1 MKLSDQQRSE
11 LSIMDQLLSG
21 DETLR
26 AIADL
31 FPRPPASPDRPVTR
45 RSLKAARRSRRATH
59 RMSALARIGVALA
72 AVGLVIAVAAAPVG
86 LPALAATGVALSVC
100 GGALFVVSARRRLG
114 TGRAGMWRDH
124 RITAGIHVPEEA
136 EHDAV

>member
-1 MKLSDQQRSE
+1 MKLSDRQRSE
-11 LSIMDQLLSG
+11 LSIMDQLLSD

-31 FPRPPASPDRPVTR
+31 FPRPPASSDRP
-45 RSLKAARRSRRATH
+45 AARRAPAVERRVTH

-72 AVGLVIAVAAAPVG
+72 AVGLILAVAAAPFN

-100 GGALFVVSARRRLG
+100 GGALFVINARRGLG
-114 TGRAGMWRDH
+114 TGRAGGMWRDH